1 MPVSRLDKI
10 RRVQI
15 QINPDLHRKLN
26 RAAREAGVSKS
37 ALVRVALER
46 EFSHQEQLE
55 REIADH
61 QSALTADSLN

>member
-1 MPVSRLDKI
+1 LDKI

-61 QSALTADSLN
+61 QSAARVEGLI